1 MSPREGPRSCGVVRV
16 SPLPKNISFSI
27 IDSDSTSSRVATITF
42 VEGKTLKSTGPYTL
56 HVTVP
61 LNIAT
66 ELENLITTRLLK
78 HARYL
83 FCAADMSLVSKE
95 LKAAGLEMRS

>member
-1 MSPREGPRSCGVVRV
+1 MSPR
-16 SPLPKNISFSI
+16 
-27 IDSDSTSSRVATITF
+27 
-42 VEGKTLKSTGPYTL
+42 YTL